1 MFFDQ
6 NFPQLRES
14 IPRVLRGNKL
24 IWIRA
29 SSVRNGNRF
38 SSPDQFPATLAK
50 SLPPPDGMLA
60 GIPIRSAIPSFHGV
74 NGDAI
79 ADFNFS
85 AHQRLSQRRSG
96 AAHDFAVAWNI

>member
-29 SSVRNGNRF
+29 SSVRNGNCL
-38 SSPDQFPATLAK
+38 PPPNQFPATLPE
-50 SLPPPDGMLA
+50 SFPPPDGMLA

-79 ADFNFS
+79 SDLNFS
-85 AHQRLSQRRSG
+85 AHQWLSQR
-96 AAHDFAVAWNI
+96 